1 MLSKAV
7 SGPAE
12 CFQDRRK
19 GPFSECLPRA
29 GGHLGGPLM
38 STTAGPVV
46 TFILQMR
53 KWHLREVIFL
63 AQGHRAAPEWDWDR
77 DSETSEAR
85 GQEGNAG

>member
-1 MLSKAV
+1 
-7 SGPAE
+7 
-12 CFQDRRK
+12 
-19 GPFSECLPRA
+19 
-29 GGHLGGPLM
+29 M

-77 DSETSEAR
+77 DSETSKAR

>member
-1 MLSKAV
+1 
-7 SGPAE
+7 
-12 CFQDRRK
+12 
-19 GPFSECLPRA
+19 
-29 GGHLGGPLM
+29 M

-63 AQGHRAAPEWDWDR
+63 AQGHRAAPKRDWDRDSDR